1 MRWLDKL
8 AAGLIG
14 LVAFTSQSAYGAAI
28 DTRSLQDGSSLLFKR
43 QTPAFTPIR
52 GFTRVV
58 QRRSLNTLQNDFPDI
73 FNMLI
78 LAWDNVAR
86 RAESNLLSFYQV
98 AGWFTPLS
106 PLVR

>member
-14 LVAFTSQSAYGAAI
+14 VVALTSQSVYGAALN
-28 DTRSLQDGSSLLFKR
+28 TRSLQDGSSPLFKR

-52 GFTRVV
+52 GFDRVV
-58 QRRSLNTLQNDFPDI
+58 QRRSLNTLQNNFPDI

-86 RAESNLLSFYQV
+86 RAESDLLSYYQI

-106 PLVR
+106 R